1 LLNNN
6 STTGC
11 PFQLVI
17 FGEGIVQD
25 ETKKNNQLVSSA
37 IDALGINVPVTRVR
51 VVGNRVELWT
61 YGTGEKQ
68 VWESESELSFEG
80 LLVKD
85 LRQLAK
91 DAGISKS
98 YKMPKKALIKRL
110 ELAAANEAV
119 RKKIEAGIAKIE
131 R

>member
-1 LLNNN
+1 
-6 STTGC
+6 
-11 PFQLVI
+11 
-17 FGEGIVQD
+17 
-25 ETKKNNQLVSSA
+25 
-37 IDALGINVPVTRVR
+37 
-51 VVGNRVELWT
+51 

-98 YKMPKKALIKRL
+98 YKMPKKGLIERL
-110 ELAAANEAV
+110 ELAAADEVV